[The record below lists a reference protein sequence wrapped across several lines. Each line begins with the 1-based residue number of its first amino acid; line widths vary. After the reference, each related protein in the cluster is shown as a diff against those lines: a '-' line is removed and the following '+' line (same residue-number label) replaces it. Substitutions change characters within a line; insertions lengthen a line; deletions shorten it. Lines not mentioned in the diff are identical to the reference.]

1 MKKKKNKKL
10 WRSLDLSLY
19 FLNTF
24 IILVEKFVSLIEM
37 LDVILSCVF

>member
-19 FLNTF
+19 FLNMF